1 MSSRKSIV
9 DQTINFESPV
19 RIPYWI
25 DGEKLEHSDILTY
38 DLSLP
43 LEDNQELNEWGYRRI
58 RGENGKWSVPL
69 EPSLPTWREVDFF
82 QENDVP
88 QMEPNRRLAGIA
100 KLAPICGDR
109 YRMASYGLTGY
120 SVYSALRGAEFSA
133 VDFLIETDRFVELME
148 YIFEFESDMFD
159 LLVRK
164 GFHAVEFCDDWGP
177 RDSSRI
183 TLSLWRRLLKH
194 HYARE
199 FKKAKESG
207 LHIWFSTSSES
218 AEFFGD
224 LKEIGVD
231 VIRIETPY
239 KMELADIG
247 RQYRGKLCFAVRLDE
262 LISGQP
268 EDENIIKN
276 IYDCLGTP
284 YGGFIATSAGTASD
298 SSVVKI
304 QQIMS
309 AIEKNQ

>member
-1 MSSRKSIV
+1 MASRKSIV
-9 DQTINFESPV
+9 DQTIQFGSPV
-19 RIPYWI
+19 RIPLWV
-25 DGEKLEHSDILTY
+25 DGKNLAHSDILTY

-43 LEDNQELNEWGYRRI
+43 HEDHPELNEWGYRRI
-58 RGENGKWSVPL
+58 KGENGRWAVPL
-69 EPSLPTWREVDFF
+69 EPALPTWPEVDYF
-82 QENDVP
+82 QDNDVP
-88 QMEPNRRLAGIA
+88 QMEPARRLAGIA
-100 KLAPICGDR
+100 DLLPVCGSR
-109 YRMASYGLTGY
+109 YRMASYGLSGY

-133 VDFLIETDRFVELME
+133 VDFLVETDRFVELME
-148 YIFEFESDMFD
+148 YIFEFESEMFD

-231 VIRIETPY
+231 VVRIETPY

-262 LISGQP
+262 LITGQP
-268 EDENIIKN
+268 EEMTIIRN
-276 IYDCLGTP
+276 IYECLGTP
-284 YGGFIATSAGTASD
+284 FGGFIGTAAGVASEP
-298 SSVVKI
+298 
-304 QQIMS
+304 
-309 AIEKNQ
+309 AITEIRHILNELDKN